1 MRVCWNAFLVR
12 LQKLPESKL
21 TLKIMQKMVPNNRQ
35 SDKKKLRPKNLNLFT
50 IRLPINAV
58 VSILHRASGVGL
70 FLALPL
76 ILLAFKASVNSPNSY
91 FLLTQMFN
99 TWTIKLLLIGLS
111 WAFFHHFFAGI
122 RHLLQD
128 IHWMTSLNKAR
139 FSSRFVLG
147 LVGVSVCVF
156 AWFIW

>member
-1 MRVCWNAFLVR
+1 MQPNR
-12 LQKLPESKL
+12 LK
-21 TLKIMQKMVPNNRQ
+21 
-35 SDKKKLRPKNLNLFT
+35 DKNKHRPKNLNLFT

-76 ILLAFKASVNSPNSY
+76 ILLAFKTSLDSPSSY
-91 FLLTQMFN
+91 FLLSDILN
-99 TWTIKLLLIGLS
+99 SWYVKLILIGLS

-128 IHWMTSLNKAR
+128 IHWMTSLQKAR
-139 FSSRFVLG
+139 FSSRIVLW
-147 LVGVSVCVF
+147 LVAITVGIF
-156 AWFIW
+156 AIVIW

>member
-1 MRVCWNAFLVR
+1 
-12 LQKLPESKL
+12 
-21 TLKIMQKMVPNNRQ
+21 MQKRVQKN
-35 SDKKKLRPKNLNLFT
+35 RPKNLNLFT

-76 ILLAFKASVNSPNSY
+76 VLLALQYSVGSPESY
-91 FLLTQMFN
+91 AILTNLFD
-99 TWTIKLLLIGLS
+99 TWFVKLLLIGLS

-128 IHWMTSLNKAR
+128 IHWMTSLQKAR
-139 FSSRFVLG
+139 FSGKAVLS
-147 LVGVSVCVF
+147 LVALAVAIF

>member
-1 MRVCWNAFLVR
+1 
-12 LQKLPESKL
+12 
-21 TLKIMQKMVPNNRQ
+21 MQKTSTNNNKR
-35 SDKKKLRPKNLNLFT
+35 RPKNLNLLT

-76 ILLAFKASVNSPNSY
+76 ILLALQNLINSAQSY
-91 FLLTQMFN
+91 QSLINLLN
-99 TWTIKLLLIGLS
+99 TWPLKLLLIGLA

-128 IHWMTSLNKAR
+128 IHWMTSLDNAR
-139 FSSRFVLG
+139 LSSRILLC
-147 LVGVSVCVF
+147 LVGLSSMIF

>member
-1 MRVCWNAFLVR
+1 
-12 LQKLPESKL
+12 
-21 TLKIMQKMVPNNRQ
+21 MQKNRPTN
-35 SDKKKLRPKNLNLFT
+35 RPKNLNLFT

-76 ILLAFKASVNSPNSY
+76 VLLAFQASVRSPESY
-91 FLLTQMFN
+91 AALVSLLD
-99 TWTIKLLLIGLS
+99 TWFVKLILIGLS

-128 IHWMTSLNKAR
+128 IHWMTSLQKAR
-139 FSSRFVLG
+139 FSGKAVLYLVAFAVIIFAFV
-147 LVGVSVCVF
+147 
-156 AWFIW
+156 IW

>member
-1 MRVCWNAFLVR
+1 MQPN
-12 LQKLPESKL
+12 Q
-21 TLKIMQKMVPNNRQ
+21 LK
-35 SDKKKLRPKNLNLFT
+35 DKKRQRPKNLNLFT

-76 ILLAFKASVNSPNSY
+76 ILLAFKTSLDSPSSY
-91 FLLTQMFN
+91 FLLSDILDR
-99 TWTIKLLLIGLS
+99 WYVKLILIGLS

-128 IHWMTSLNKAR
+128 IHWMTSLQKAR
-139 FSSRFVLG
+139 FSSRIVLW
-147 LVGVSVCVF
+147 LVAITVGIF
-156 AWFIW
+156 AIVIW

>member
-1 MRVCWNAFLVR
+1 MQPN
-12 LQKLPESKL
+12 Q
-21 TLKIMQKMVPNNRQ
+21 LK
-35 SDKKKLRPKNLNLFT
+35 DKKRQRPKNLNLFT

-76 ILLAFKASVNSPNSY
+76 ILLAFKTSLDSPSSY
-91 FLLTQMFN
+91 FLLSDILDR
-99 TWTIKLLLIGLS
+99 WYVKLILIALS

-128 IHWMTSLNKAR
+128 IHWMTSLQKAR
-139 FSSRFVLG
+139 FSSRIVLW
-147 LVGVSVCVF
+147 LVAITVGIF
-156 AWFIW
+156 AIVIW

>member
-1 MRVCWNAFLVR
+1 
-12 LQKLPESKL
+12 
-21 TLKIMQKMVPNNRQ
+21 MQKNSSKDKNRH
-35 SDKKKLRPKNLNLFT
+35 RPKNLNLFT

-76 ILLAFKASVNSPNSY
+76 ILLALQTSIRSPESYATLVN
-91 FLLTQMFN
+91 LLD
-99 TWTIKLLLIGLS
+99 TWFVKLILIGLS

-128 IHWMTSLNKAR
+128 IHWMTSLQKAR
-139 FSSRFVLG
+139 FSGKAVLV
-147 LVGVSVCVF
+147 LVALAVLIF